1 MKKLLA
7 LITAACVIALAA
19 PTAYAEAEKNSETA
33 ELNFRGYS
41 WAGEI
46 SEDTPDK
53 LVITDNT
60 VISKDTEI
68 KNKNIRVEKKGILEI
83 TDGAKISLNKSQIFI
98 ENGGTL
104 IISDGALNILQSS
117 SVTNVGT
124 LIIGSKGKLDI
135 KSNGFSSKP
144 ESALICNGK
153 ISCVSEKYYNK
164 AIATIQRYD
173 ENFNLSDYSMY
184 VYASG
189 SSATIQFKYCIDNI
203 ETSYKYT
210 AKISNK
216 DGLKVTRSSIK
227 LSKVYD
233 KTLRNKIL
241 DRVYKYETVNDL
253 PSSYDTGIER
263 ESYYLYDYSS
273 KSLSAEYVYF
283 KLGFDTDEYLV
294 YDIVETAS
302 ID

>member
-1 MKKLLA
+1 
-7 LITAACVIALAA
+7 
-19 PTAYAEAEKNSETA
+19 
-33 ELNFRGYS
+33 
-41 WAGEI
+41 
-46 SEDTPDK
+46 
-53 LVITDNT
+53 
-60 VISKDTEI
+60 
-68 KNKNIRVEKKGILEI
+68 
-83 TDGAKISLNKSQIFI
+83 
-98 ENGGTL
+98 
-104 IISDGALNILQSS
+104 
-117 SVTNVGT
+117 
-124 LIIGSKGKLDI
+124 
-135 KSNGFSSKP
+135 
-144 ESALICNGK
+144 
-153 ISCVSEKYYNK
+153 
-164 AIATIQRYD
+164 
-173 ENFNLSDYSMY
+173 MY

-302 ID
+302 IDWPYPDNGDFKSVEALIMPETKQIRQIAAMRLCSNSLPILPWNTFPDRDYPHSISYKIESNSLNLF

>member
-1 MKKLLA
+1 
-7 LITAACVIALAA
+7 
-19 PTAYAEAEKNSETA
+19 
-33 ELNFRGYS
+33 
-41 WAGEI
+41 
-46 SEDTPDK
+46 
-53 LVITDNT
+53 
-60 VISKDTEI
+60 
-68 KNKNIRVEKKGILEI
+68 
-83 TDGAKISLNKSQIFI
+83 
-98 ENGGTL
+98 
-104 IISDGALNILQSS
+104 
-117 SVTNVGT
+117 
-124 LIIGSKGKLDI
+124 
-135 KSNGFSSKP
+135 
-144 ESALICNGK
+144 
-153 ISCVSEKYYNK
+153 
-164 AIATIQRYD
+164 
-173 ENFNLSDYSMY
+173 MY

>member
-144 ESALICNGK
+144 GSALICNGK

-216 DGLKVTRSSIK
+216 DV
-227 LSKVYD
+227 
-233 KTLRNKIL
+233 
-241 DRVYKYETVNDL
+241 
-253 PSSYDTGIER
+253 
-263 ESYYLYDYSS
+263 
-273 KSLSAEYVYF
+273 
-283 KLGFDTDEYLV
+283 
-294 YDIVETAS
+294 
-302 ID
+302 

>member
-68 KNKNIRVEKKGILEI
+68 LELM
-83 TDGAKISLNKSQIFI
+83 DGALFSLINSQIFI
-98 ENGGTL
+98 DIGGSL
-104 IISDGALNILQSS
+104 IFSDGALNILQSS
-117 SVTNVGT
+117 SVSNVGT

-144 ESALICNGK
+144 GSALICNGK

-173 ENFNLSDYSMY
+173 EKFNLSDYSMY

-253 PSSYDTGIER
+253 PSSYESGIER
-263 ESYYLYDYSS
+263 
-273 KSLSAEYVYF
+273 
-283 KLGFDTDEYLV
+283 
-294 YDIVETAS
+294 
-302 ID
+302 